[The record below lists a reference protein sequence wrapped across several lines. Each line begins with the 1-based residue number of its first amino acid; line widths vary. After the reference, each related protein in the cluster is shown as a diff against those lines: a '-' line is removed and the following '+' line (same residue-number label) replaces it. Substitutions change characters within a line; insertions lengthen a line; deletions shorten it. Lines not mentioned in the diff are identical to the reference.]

1 MNLFKKP
8 LNYKIQLISGKPIN
22 ATWKLIL
29 LEKVIL
35 LEGDENYFFPINNV
49 ELISENKKERCGK
62 NWIIF
67 LFKPK
72 CAIWIKLNLFF
83 NYSN

>member
-1 MNLFKKP
+1 
-8 LNYKIQLISGKPIN
+8 
-22 ATWKLIL
+22 L

-62 NWIIF
+62 N
-67 LFKPK
+67 
-72 CAIWIKLNLFF
+72 
-83 NYSN
+83 